1 MTRWSRLGLLAIV
14 GLALALRLVA
24 IDRVPPDPF
33 YDAAVR
39 AMSGSGH
46 AFFVGALEP
55 GARVAIDKPP
65 FALWLQVAST
75 KLLGF
80 DRVSLQLPI
89 VLAGVGAVVL
99 LYDLVRRLAG
109 PACGLAAALVLA
121 TAPIAVLT
129 DRSDT
134 MDSIMSALL
143 VLSAWLIVRAAET
156 ERTWLLWAAGVTAGL
171 AFEVKLGE
179 ALIAVPALAVLAVL
193 AWPGPRRQL
202 LVTGAAF
209 VLTALAWLVAMSLL
223 PAAGRP
229 YALGSTNGSEW
240 NIVVGYNG
248 VGRLSG
254 VKSAVAPHVGATL
267 SRPGAVRLLDA
278 KNQLGARLGVTVLTA
293 LAFGLLALASAEWR
307 ALRHNRTAVA
317 AVAALAVWLFCGL
330 VVFSAMQH
338 LHTRYLV
345 QLAPPA
351 AAAVGVGVVAL
362 ARAGTRRRWPPVAC
376 AVGAAAVAAFAAT
389 LVHDPAALRA
399 VVALAFA
406 ALALGLALGG
416 ALRRVAWPPLLAGAA
431 LAAVITIP
439 VALSVDIVRTAQNDA
454 GQAGQMAPAIQRR
467 LSAYL
472 IAHQGGARDEAA
484 VENPFTAAGIIVHDN
499 RPILVLDN
507 TSDRPL
513 VPVAALRAAVR
524 KGQVRY
530 ALLGP
535 GCRQPTRRRLPGCAD
550 SRWVLAHGVD
560 VTAAAGLWAG
570 THHTAVYRLSR
581 SDERRSPGTDGRLRG
596 RPSVPPGSATAGRTG
611 RLTVK

>member
-1 MTRWSRLGLLAIV
+1 MTRRSRLGLLAIAGV
-14 GLALALRLVA
+14 ALALRLVA

-39 AMSGSGH
+39 TMGGSAH
-46 AFFVGALEP
+46 AFLVGALEP

-65 FALWLQVAST
+65 VALWLQVTST

-89 VLAGVGAVVL
+89 VAAGVVAVVL

-109 PACGLAAALVLA
+109 PASGLAAALVLA

-134 MDSIMSALL
+134 MDSVMSALL

-156 ERTWLLWAAGVTAGL
+156 ERTSLLWAAGVAAGL

-202 LVTGAAF
+202 LVAGAAF
-209 VLTALAWLVAMSLL
+209 VLAALAWLVAISLL
-223 PAAGRP
+223 PAPQRP

-240 NIVVGYNG
+240 NIAVGYNG
-248 VGRLSG
+248 AGRLSS
-254 VKSAVAPHVGATL
+254 VKSLEGSL
-267 SRPGAVRLLDA
+267 SHPGAMRLLDV
-278 KNQLGARLGVTVLTA
+278 KSQLGARLGVTLLTA
-293 LAFGLLALASAEWR
+293 LTFGLLALASTDWR
-307 ALRHNRTAVA
+307 ALRRNRTAVA
-317 AVAALAVWLFCGL
+317 AVAALAVWLLCGL
-330 VVFSAMQH
+330 VVFSAMQR
-338 LHTRYLV
+338 LHARYLV
-345 QLAPPA
+345 QLAAPA
-351 AAAVGVGVVAL
+351 AAAVGVGAVAL
-362 ARAGTRRRWPPVAC
+362 ARAGTQRRWPALAC
-376 AVGAAAVAAFAAT
+376 AVGTAAVAWFAAT
-389 LVHDPAALRA
+389 LVHDRAALRV

-406 ALALGLALGG
+406 ALAFALALGVARG
-416 ALRRVAWPPLLAGAA
+416 HVAWPLLAGAA
-431 LAAVITIP
+431 LAAVLAFP
-439 VALSVDIVRTAQNDA
+439 VALSLDIVRTAQNDA
-454 GQAGQMAPAIQRR
+454 GQAGQIAPAIQRR

-484 VENPFTAAGIIVHDN
+484 VENPFTAAAVVVHDN

-507 TSDRPL
+507 PSNRPL

-524 KGQVRY
+524 NGQVRY

-535 GCRQPTRRRLPGCAD
+535 DCRELTHRGLPGCAD
-550 SRWVLAHGVD
+550 SRWVRAHGVD
-560 VTAAAGLWAG
+560 VTAAAGLRPSA
-570 THHTAVYRLSR
+570 HHTALYRLSKR
-581 SDERRSPGTDGRLRG
+581 
-596 RPSVPPGSATAGRTG
+596 
-611 RLTVK
+611 